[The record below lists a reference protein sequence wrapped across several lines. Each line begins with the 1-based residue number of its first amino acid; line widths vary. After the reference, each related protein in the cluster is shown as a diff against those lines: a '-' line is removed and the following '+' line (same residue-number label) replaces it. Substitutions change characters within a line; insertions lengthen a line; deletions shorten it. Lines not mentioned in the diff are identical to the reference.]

1 MTFIS
6 LSIFALSIWDKLVS
20 FNKKE
25 NRRIRIVLF
34 DLIQSL
40 FLVSYEEKL
49 MFDSIW
55 RIDNNLLLLIRSL
68 IESTYCVFN
77 KKSHTFIK
85 LKLIFNNSI
94 C

>member
-6 LSIFALSIWDKLVS
+6 LSIFALSNWDKLVS

-55 RIDNNLLLLIRSL
+55 
-68 IESTYCVFN
+68 
-77 KKSHTFIK
+77 
-85 LKLIFNNSI
+85 
-94 C
+94 

>member
-1 MTFIS
+1 VSWKEKKLMILREIIYFKLTLIVRELERFKLVTFIS
-6 LSIFALSIWDKLVS
+6 FSIFALSNWDKLVS

-55 RIDNNLLLLIRSL
+55 
-68 IESTYCVFN
+68 
-77 KKSHTFIK
+77 
-85 LKLIFNNSI
+85 
-94 C
+94 

>member
-6 LSIFALSIWDKLVS
+6 LSIFALSNWDKLVS

-34 DLIQSL
+34 ELIQSL
-40 FLVSYEEKL
+40 FLGSCEEKL

-55 RIDNNLLLLIRSL
+55 RIDNNLLL
-68 IESTYCVFN
+68 
-77 KKSHTFIK
+77 
-85 LKLIFNNSI
+85 
-94 C
+94 